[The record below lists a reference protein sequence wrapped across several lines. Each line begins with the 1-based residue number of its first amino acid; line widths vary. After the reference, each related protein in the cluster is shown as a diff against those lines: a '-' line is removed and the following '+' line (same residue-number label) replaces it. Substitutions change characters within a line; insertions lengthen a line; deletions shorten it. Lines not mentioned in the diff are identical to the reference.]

1 MIRTK
6 NNIVKKGM
14 LILFTM
20 AILTNSTYADLQ
32 NELKCRD
39 KNAAIANLI
48 HGIKSDN
55 LGLMKSS
62 VYFAGK
68 YRVKEA
74 VPVLIEELNSAKDS
88 NCKVLIA
95 LSLYLIGDEDGIEA
109 VYKIAKTDRNDRVRH
124 MCNAI
129 YAEFSRNKLN
139 RGFIADINL
148 Y

>member
-6 NNIVKKGM
+6 SNIVKKGI

-39 KNAAIANLI
+39 KNAAVANLI

-109 VYKIAKTDRNDRVRH
+109 VYKIAKTDRNNRVRH

>member
-1 MIRTK
+1 MKHTK
-6 NNIVKKGM
+6 INFVKKGM

-39 KNAAIANLI
+39 KNAAVANLI

-74 VPVLIEELNSAKDS
+74 VPALISELNSAKDS

-95 LSLYLIGDEDGIEA
+95 LSLYLIGDERGIEA
-109 VYKIAKTDRNDRVRH
+109 VFKIAKTDRNERVRH

-129 YAEFSRNKLN
+129 YAEFSKNKLN
-139 RGFIADINL
+139 RDFIAEIKL
-148 Y
+148 F

>member
-1 MIRTK
+1 MKRTT
-6 NNIVKKGM
+6 NNFVKKGF
-14 LILFTM
+14 LILFAM

-39 KNAAIANLI
+39 KKAAIANLI

-55 LGLMKSS
+55 LGLMKCS

-74 VPVLIEELNSAKDS
+74 VPVLIEELNSVNDS

-95 LSLYLIGDEDGIEA
+95 LSLYLIGDKDGIEA
-109 VYKIAKTDRNDRVRH
+109 VYKIAKTDRNERVRH

-129 YAEFSRNKLN
+129 YVEYSRNKLN
-139 RGFIADINL
+139 RDFIAEIKL

>member
-1 MIRTK
+1 MKRTK
-6 NNIVKKGM
+6 NNFVKKGI
-14 LILFTM
+14 LILFAM
-20 AILTNSTYADLQ
+20 AILTSSTYADLQ

-39 KNAAIANLI
+39 KKAAVANLI
-48 HGIKSDN
+48 QGIKSDN
-55 LGLMKSS
+55 TGLMKCS

-74 VPVLIEELNSAKDS
+74 VPVLIDELNSANES

-95 LSLYLIGDEDGIEA
+95 LSLYLIGDEKGIEA
-109 VYKIAKTDRNDRVRH
+109 VYKIAKTDRNERVRH

-129 YAEFSRNKLN
+129 YAEFSRNKLD
-139 RGFIADINL
+139 RDFIAEIKL

>member
-6 NNIVKKGM
+6 SNIVKKGM

-109 VYKIAKTDRNDRVRH
+109 VYKIAKTDRNNRVRH